1 MIAQLSIS
9 RCLHHWKLNTSQP
22 TLGQRQ
28 RYLVIAASQFQSIL
42 DRKPRAP
49 AIYKGC
55 DVATLSNPVR
65 GKVVEQVVRNTC
77 AILDPASAFSKPE
90 LGNCSNGA
98 KRGHWTAEYDWLHNG
113 KRIECKS
120 SRLHWNSSSMRWY
133 ISFQKVKFLSFDEL
147 LVAFYTPDTLHVYRH
162 DCHFGVSERGRDTKL
177 IGHAIHI
184 RGPCGVEDWQ
194 TAEVIILGKLNS
206 SSNDCQHIASL
217 PLEDPQ
223 FADALKK
230 CTSPSLHHANAMRT
244 NVPLIHHT
252 APFRVLVIEQVV
264 FALDRM
270 VSRDGVSF
278 TRHIGDELT
287 FNGKQRRGNH
297 QQTCDW

>member
-1 MIAQLSIS
+1 VPS
-9 RCLHHWKLNTSQP
+9 W
-22 TLGQRQ
+22 TLQ
-28 RYLVIAASQFQSIL
+28 AHFQSRNLAIVAMVQNEGIGQQSTIGFIMGSVL
-42 DRKPRAP
+42 NAKVPDYIGIRAQ
-49 AIYKGC
+49 C
-55 DVATLSNPVR
+55 DGIFLFKKSN
-65 GKVVEQVVRNTC
+65 
-77 AILDPASAFSKPE
+77 F
-90 LGNCSNGA
+90 
-98 KRGHWTAEYDWLHNG
+98 
-113 KRIECKS
+113 
-120 SRLHWNSSSMRWY
+120 
-133 ISFQKVKFLSFDEL
+133 SFDEL

-184 RGPCGVEDWQ
+184 CGPCGVEDWQ